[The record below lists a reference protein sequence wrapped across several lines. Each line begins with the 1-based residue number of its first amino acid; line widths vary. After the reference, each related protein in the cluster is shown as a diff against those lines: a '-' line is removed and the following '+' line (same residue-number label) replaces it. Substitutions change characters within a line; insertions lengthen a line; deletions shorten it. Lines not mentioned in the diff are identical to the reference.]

1 MSITKMK
8 VAAITE
14 INKLDDQ
21 KDLARVLN
29 LLSEISLDKQNN
41 PSDLTQHYEI
51 AKRRHKEILKELME

>member
-8 VAAITE
+8 IAAITE

-51 AKRRHKEILKELME
+51 GKRRHKEILRELIE